1 MTPGEITLAK
11 AIAGYC
17 GASLTAI
24 VLVVVLGY
32 AQASDEAEAAKLT
45 AQQRAIAMWG
55 ASK

>member
-1 MTPGEITLAK
+1 MNSGDIKLAK
-11 AIAGYC
+11 AIAAYC

-32 AQASDEAEAAKLT
+32 AQASDEADAAQLN